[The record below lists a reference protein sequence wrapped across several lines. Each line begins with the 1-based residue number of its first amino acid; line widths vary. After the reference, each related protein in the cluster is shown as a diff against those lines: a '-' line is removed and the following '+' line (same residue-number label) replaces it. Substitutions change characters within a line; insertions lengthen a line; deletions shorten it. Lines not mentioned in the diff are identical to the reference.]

1 MFTTLERLFVVKDSA
16 EVHCETHLILCS
28 ELSQKY
34 ALRIYIALD
43 RISGIEGLCY
53 WYESD
58 RIFLIFS
65 EIALTDYEQEQLM
78 NWEFQGAEYYM
89 HTKKAEE
96 NNTMEKRVC
105 TLGDRY

>member
-43 RISGIEGLCY
+43 LISRIEGVML
-53 WYESD
+53 
-58 RIFLIFS
+58 
-65 EIALTDYEQEQLM
+65 LM
-78 NWEFQGAEYYM
+78 
-89 HTKKAEE
+89 
-96 NNTMEKRVC
+96 
-105 TLGDRY
+105 